1 MKGML
6 LKIPLFIQSTILS
19 FSTRRLIFFSRHFPR
34 LRLTTVQ
41 SHPYGK
47 VVSDVRSPHL
57 ISHQNTLA
65 AEEKREKQNHICFVD
80 RKAEDKIS
88 PGHARTSSPFAM
100 LGNDQFIVAI
110 RSSIHPSIHTRAP
123 CEFIHT
129 RSGSAYTP
137 FFCRSEKAA
146 VLVGDNKA
154 LSLLRVYACLL
165 W

>member
-19 FSTRRLIFFSRHFPR
+19 FLHTTANILLSPFS
-34 LRLTTVQ
+34 
-41 SHPYGK
+41 
-47 VVSDVRSPHL
+47 SPPPNHCS
-57 ISHQNTLA
+57 ISSVWKGGFRCALA
-65 AEEKREKQNHICFVD
+65 APHFSSKHSCRRREREKQNHICFVD
-80 RKAEDKIS
+80 RKAENKIS